1 MSLSLSL
8 ISPLELDS
16 PSQTGTNYFGVPLTQ
31 APEDWQPQNSSIR
44 WNKMT
49 PLQKR
54 LTRKMDREF
63 DHAKKTGD
71 LEQFYEQ
78 YPMKDNTPS
87 PALTPTNSNT
97 SLTWWDSS
105 PESIHEGTVGEDLFH
120 GPWNKQDIIPQL
132 TYLGGITSPLGIA
145 PHHNPNPN
153 PDSNPNPYP

>member
-87 PALTPTNSNT
+87 PALTPTKQMRLLDQGSSVPANEAT
-97 SLTWWDSS
+97 SGSS
-105 PESIHEGTVGEDLFH
+105 ESTTSGESTTFVFVFVFVFVFQ
-120 GPWNKQDIIPQL
+120 G
-132 TYLGGITSPLGIA
+132 
-145 PHHNPNPN
+145 
-153 PDSNPNPYP
+153 